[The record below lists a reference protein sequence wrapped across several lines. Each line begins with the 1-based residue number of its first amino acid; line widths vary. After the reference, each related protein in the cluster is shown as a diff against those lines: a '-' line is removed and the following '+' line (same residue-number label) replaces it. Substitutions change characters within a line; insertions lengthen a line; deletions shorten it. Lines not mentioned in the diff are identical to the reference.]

1 MKDTVDKIIR
11 ASSEGSAGK
20 QTYIFSVSV
29 SAPPVGKKLAFESH
43 LGVKYLVSLA
53 CIQYMIIMWT

>member
-1 MKDTVDKIIR
+1 MKDTVDKNIG
-11 ASSEGSAGK
+11 ASSDSSAGK

-43 LGVKYLVSLA
+43 LGVKYLVSLT
-53 CIQYMIIMWT
+53 CIQ